1 MHIRKIRKALEGIK
15 EYVPG
20 KNIEEAAS
28 RYGIDER
35 DIIKLSSNENPYP
48 PSRRVIEAIK
58 SSAGKINFYPDPNT
72 KKLYE
77 VISGYTGLPEENVF
91 VGAGVDGVLDTLMRV
106 FIEAGEEVIIPIPTF
121 SYYEI
126 TSIVHGAIPLFLKMD
141 DNFSIFSDE
150 ILKKADREKAK
161 MTIICSPNNPT
172 GNIFPKKEVIKIL
185 DAFDGIVLLDEAYAE
200 FSNYTYI
207 DLVDQ
212 YDNLIV
218 LRTLSKAFGIAGMR
232 VGYALLPE
240 WIKKACLKVATPFS
254 IGYLSIEAAYASL
267 NDLEY
272 LRCVVDKIKKGRRY
286 LEDNIPFKT
295 FPSEANFVLVD
306 VSPLE
311 SSFVMEELMK
321 KGLIVRDCS
330 SFRGIGK
337 NFIRISVGREEDNR
351 RVVDAL
357 KEIFEELH

>member
-1 MHIRKIRKALEGIK
+1 LLIRKALEEIK

-20 KNIEEAAS
+20 KNIEEVAS

-48 PSRRVIEAIK
+48 PSKRVIETIK
-58 SSAGKINFYPDPNT
+58 RSAGKINLYPYNE
-72 KKLYE
+72 KKLYKAVSE
-77 VISGYTGLPEENVF
+77 YIGLPEENVF
-91 VGAGVDGVLDTLMRV
+91 LSAGADGVLDTLMRV
-106 FIEAGEEVIIPIPTF
+106 FIEVGDEVIIPIPTF

-141 DNFSIFSDE
+141 DNFLISSDE
-150 ILKKADREKAK
+150 ILKNADKKAK

-172 GNIFPKKEVIKIL
+172 GNIFPKNELIKIL
-185 DAFDGIVLLDEAYAE
+185 DAFGGIVILDEAYAE

-207 DLVDQ
+207 DLVDK

-218 LRTLSKAFGIAGMR
+218 LKTLSKAFGIAGMR

-240 WIKKACLKVATPFS
+240 WVKKACLKVATPFS
-254 IGYLSIEAAYASL
+254 IGYLSIEAAYGAL

-272 LRCVVDKIKKGRRY
+272 LKCVVDKIKKGRRY

-337 NFIRISVGREEDNR
+337 NFIRVSVGREEDNR

-357 KEIFEELH
+357 KEIV

>member
-1 MHIRKIRKALEGIK
+1 MLIRKALEEIK

-20 KNIEEAAS
+20 KNIDEVAS

-48 PSRRVIEAIK
+48 PSKRVIETIK
-58 SSAGKINFYPDPNT
+58 SSAGKINLYPYNE
-72 KKLYE
+72 KKLYAAVSE
-77 VISGYTGLPEENVF
+77 YIGLPEENVF
-91 VGAGVDGVLDTLMRV
+91 LSAGADGVLDTLMRV
-106 FIEAGEEVIIPIPTF
+106 FIEAGDRVIIPIPTF

-141 DNFSIFSDE
+141 DNFSISSDE
-150 ILKKADREKAK
+150 ILKNAKRSKKAK

-172 GNIFPKKEVIKIL
+172 GNIFPKNELIKIL
-185 DAFDGIVLLDEAYAE
+185 DAFDGIVILDEAYAE

-207 DLVDQ
+207 DLVDR

-254 IGYLSIEAAYASL
+254 IGYLSIEAAYGAL

-272 LRCVVDKIKKGRRY
+272 LECVVDKIKEGRRY

-330 SFRGIGK
+330 SFRGVGK
-337 NFIRISVGREEDNR
+337 NFIRISVGREVDNR
-351 RVVDAL
+351 RVVDAS